1 MTMKHTFLR
10 LAAAGLMAAA
20 VTGGAMAQSRSA
32 DALRASGVAGEQAD
46 GFLGC
51 VATCDAATR
60 ASIAEI
66 NAKRAEAYR
75 KAAAEAGD
83 GATAAAAG
91 AAAYRQIVA
100 RLPAGQYHRPA
111 GGGWVRK

>member
-1 MTMKHTFLR
+1 MSMKRILLS
-10 LAAAGLMAAA
+10 LAAVGLMAAA
-20 VTGGAMAQSRSA
+20 TGAAVAQSR
-32 DALRASGVAGEQAD
+32 DAASLRASGQVGEQSD
-46 GFLGC
+46 GFLAC
-51 VATCDAATR
+51 VSTCDASTR
-60 ASIAEI
+60 ADIAEI

-91 AAAYRQIVA
+91 AAAYRQILS
-100 RLPAGQYHRPA
+100 RMPTGQYHRPA

>member
-1 MTMKHTFLR
+1 MKQTLLR
-10 LAAAGLMAAA
+10 LAAVGLAAA
-20 VTGGAMAQSRSA
+20 ALTGAAMAQSR
-32 DALRASGVAGEQAD
+32 DAASLRATGQVGEQSD

-51 VATCDAATR
+51 VASCDGDVRAA
-60 ASIAEI
+60 IAEI
-66 NAKRAEAYR
+66 NAKRADAYR

-100 RLPAGQYHRPA
+100 RLPAGQYHRPP
-111 GGGWVRK
+111 GGGWTKK

>member
-1 MTMKHTFLR
+1 MSMKHTLLR
-10 LAAAGLMAAA
+10 FAAVGLAAAALA
-20 VTGGAMAQSRSA
+20 GGAMAQSRSA
-32 DALRASGVAGEQAD
+32 DALRASGQVGEQAD

-51 VATCDAATR
+51 VASCDASTR
-60 ASIAEI
+60 ADIAEI

-91 AAAYRQIVA
+91 AAAYRQILA
-100 RLPAGQYHRPA
+100 RMPAGQYHRPA
-111 GGGWVRK
+111 SGGWVRK

>member
-1 MTMKHTFLR
+1 MSMKRTLLS
-10 LAAAGLMAAA
+10 LAAVGLLASAATGAAIAQGRDAG
-20 VTGGAMAQSRSA
+20 S
-32 DALRASGVAGEQAD
+32 LRASGQVGEQSD

-51 VATCDAATR
+51 VASCDAATR
-60 ASIAEI
+60 SAVAEI

-75 KAAAEAGD
+75 QAAAEAGG

-91 AAAYRQIVA
+91 AAAYRQILS

>member
-1 MTMKHTFLR
+1 MTMKQNLFR
-10 LAAAGLMAAA
+10 LAAAGLAAA
-20 VTGGAMAQSRSA
+20 ALAGAAIAQGR
-32 DALRASGVAGEQAD
+32 DAASLRATGQVGEQSD

-51 VATCDAATR
+51 VATCDADVR
-60 ASIAEI
+60 AAIAEI

-91 AAAYRQIVA
+91 AAAYRQILA
-100 RLPAGQYHRPA
+100 RLPAGHYHRPP
-111 GGGWVRK
+111 GGGWTKK

>member
-1 MTMKHTFLR
+1 MSMKRTLLS
-10 LAAAGLMAAA
+10 LAAAGLVAAA
-20 VTGGAMAQSRSA
+20 TGAAIAQSR
-32 DALRASGVAGEQAD
+32 DAASLRASGQVGEQAD

-51 VATCDAATR
+51 VAACDASTR
-60 ASIAEI
+60 ADIAEI

-83 GATAAAAG
+83 GANAAAAG